1 MLNFTQTIQHHMPV
15 KLRYFT
21 TLIGLLFSLNSS
33 SQTAAFDIVL
43 EQVKIEGLGGLQS
56 FSFGQHNGKW
66 LIIGGRLDGLHRRQP
81 FAAFDED
88 GHNKRLFVIDPLN
101 KKYWTA
107 PITSLSTSLQ
117 EQLSSTNMEFF
128 QQGNYLYL
136 AGGYGFSE
144 TLDDHTTYPKLAA
157 VDVPATINAIIN
169 KGKLVAHF
177 RQVTDSQFQVTGGR
191 IVKINEIFYLVGG
204 QKFLGAYNPMGPD
217 HGPGF
222 IQEYTNQIR
231 KFSLSDDGNNITI
244 NHLPAITDEENLHRR
259 DYNVVPQILP
269 GGQEGAT
276 AFSGVFR
283 KAVNIPFLNAVD
295 IDSAGYTVNPFFTQ
309 YYNHYHCANFSV
321 YTAAN
326 KEMNTIFLGGIA
338 QYYDDNGLLTQ
349 NSDVPFVKTIARVSR
364 DADGQMAEYKL
375 PVEMPALLGAGSE
388 LIPNESLPR
397 YSNGV
402 IKYDELD
409 KDTTLAGYIYGGIV
423 SKQPNTFWVSEGE
436 LSKANSKIFKVLLV
450 KNGRAGAHR
459 LNEQSTG
466 SLKMEAYPDIKND
479 SLIVQYKLV
488 KATDIT
494 WSLTTP
500 FGKRIA
506 GQLLKNQPAGDM
518 RFSKYIKKISDGGTF
533 MLTIETPYEKAT
545 QKIVVEP

>member
-1 MLNFTQTIQHHMPV
+1 MPNFAQTIQHHMPV
-15 KLRYFT
+15 QLSFFT
-21 TLIGLLFSLNSS
+21 TLVGLLFSLNSS

-66 LIIGGRLDGLHRRQP
+66 LIIGGRQDGLHRRQP

-107 PITSLSTSLQ
+107 PINSLSTSLQ

-136 AGGYGFSE
+136 AGGYGFSK
-144 TLDDHTTYPKLAA
+144 TLDDHTTYAKLAA

-169 KGKLVAHF
+169 KEKLVAHF

-191 IVKINEIFYLVGG
+191 IVKINELFYLVGG
-204 QKFLGAYNPMGPD
+204 QRFLGAYNPMGPD

-222 IQEYTNQIR
+222 IQEYSNQIR
-231 KFSLSDDGNNITI
+231 KFSLSDDGNTMTV
-244 NHLPAITDEENLHRR
+244 NHLPAITDEVNLHRR

-283 KAVNIPFLNAVD
+283 KANNIPFLNCVD
-295 IDSAGYTVNPFFTQ
+295 IDSSGYSVNQEFTQ
-309 YYNHYHCANFSV
+309 YYNHYHCANFPL
-321 YTAAN
+321 YAAAT

-338 QYYDDNGLLTQ
+338 QYYDDAGLLTQ

-364 DADGQMAEYKL
+364 NAEGQMAEYKL
-375 PVEMPALLGAGSE
+375 PVQMPALLGAGSE
-388 LIPNESLPR
+388 LIPNETLPR
-397 YSNGV
+397 YPNGV
-402 IKYDELD
+402 IKFDELAG
-409 KDTTLAGYIYGGIV
+409 DTVLIGHIYGGIM

-436 LSKANSKIFKVLLV
+436 LSKAASKIFKVLLV
-450 KNGRAGAHR
+450 KNGRAGTHR

-466 SLKMEAYPDIKND
+466 TLKMEAYPDIKND
-479 SLIVQYKLV
+479 SLIIQYKLA
-488 KATDIT
+488 KATDVR
-494 WSLTTP
+494 LTISSP
-500 FGKRIA
+500 LGKN
-506 GQLLKNQPAGDM
+506 LVELDLKNQPAGNM
-518 RFSKYIKKISDGGTF
+518 RFSKYISKISDGGIF
-533 MLTIETPYEKAT
+533 ILTIETAYEKAT